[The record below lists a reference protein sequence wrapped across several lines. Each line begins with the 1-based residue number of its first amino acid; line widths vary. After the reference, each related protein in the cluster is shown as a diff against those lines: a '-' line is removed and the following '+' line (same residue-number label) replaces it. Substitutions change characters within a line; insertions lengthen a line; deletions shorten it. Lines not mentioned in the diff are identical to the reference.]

1 MDGLI
6 GSVVGDST
14 RNKTTTESLEGDW
27 DTATEEMR
35 ILRSEELFRGMSCNG
50 VRTQRIPGNDRSD
63 PFLD

>member
-35 ILRSEELFRGMSCNG
+35 ILRSEELLRGMSVVMVYELNASQG
-50 VRTQRIPGNDRSD
+50 TGDGLR
-63 PFLD
+63 